1 MSTQTFDVVDEIIR
15 YEAGELEMDEVI
27 ALFDHLVQTGMAWE
41 LQGSY
46 GRTATDLINAG
57 LIAPSVVERS

>member
-1 MSTQTFDVVDEIIR
+1 MSAATFDVVDEIIR

-46 GRTATDLINAG
+46 GRTAEDMINAG

>member
-1 MSTQTFDVVDEIIR
+1 MSAATFDVVDEIIR

-46 GRTATDLINAG
+46 GRTAEDMINAG
-57 LIAPSVVERS
+57 LIAPSVVER